1 MIQPDF
7 VGEDD
12 RTALTVPAREGRLP
26 CQTTRR
32 ANASVL
38 LDDGWSARQV
48 AHALLLDEATL
59 RGFRKLFER
68 GGSEGLESF
77 EVGGSTSDP
86 AHAQKTL

>member
-1 MIQPDF
+1 MIHSDF
-7 VGEDD
+7 LGKED
-12 RTALTVPAREGRLP
+12 RTALTVPARDASSP

-48 AHALLLDEATL
+48 AHALLFDEATL